1 MNESLGGS
9 ILVVD
14 DVPENITALASM
26 LSDQYRILVATSGEE
41 TFEVLRHTSVDMI
54 LLDVMMPD
62 MDGYEVCRRL
72 KSNISTRGIP
82 VIFVSGLGEAR
93 NETHGLELG
102 AVDYLHKPCVAAIV
116 RLRVRM
122 HLESRNQKMAL
133 ENLVRDRT
141 VDLEKTRTEIVRCLG
156 RAAEYKD
163 NETGMHVIRM
173 SKASYMLA
181 IAVGLSK
188 EQADLLLN
196 TAPMHDIGKIGI
208 ADHVLTKPGPLD
220 AAEWEQMKQHPRIGA
235 DIIGDHSSALMQ
247 MARIIALTH
256 HEKWDGTGYPQGLKG
271 DDIPLE
277 GRIVAIADVFDALTS
292 ERPYKKAWTAAAAI
306 EYMQMQAG
314 LYQAALPPHWGV
326 NCMIHANDVD
336 SKMLTGV
343 QTPHCLSVSV
353 S

>member
-1 MNESLGGS
+1 
-9 ILVVD
+9 
-14 DVPENITALASM
+14 
-26 LSDQYRILVATSGEE
+26 
-41 TFEVLRHTSVDMI
+41 MI

-141 VDLEKTRTEIVRCLG
+141 VDLEKTRIEIVRCLG

-314 LYQAALPPHWGV
+314 MAFDPRLLPHFFELVPQLQSMRSEHP
-326 NCMIHANDVD
+326 D
-336 SKMLTGV
+336 
-343 QTPHCLSVSV
+343 
-353 S
+353 

>member
-1 MNESLGGS
+1 MNEESGGC

-14 DVPENITALASM
+14 DVPENITALAGM

-54 LLDVMMPD
+54 LLDVMMPG

-72 KSNISTRGIP
+72 KSNISTRDIP
-82 VIFVSGLGEAR
+82 VIFVSGLGESR

-116 RLRVRM
+116 RLRIRM
-122 HLESRNQKMAL
+122 HLESRNQKLAL
-133 ENLVRDRT
+133 ENMVRDRT

-163 NETGMHVIRM
+163 NETGMHVVRM
-173 SKASYMLA
+173 SKASYLLA
-181 IAVGLSK
+181 VAAGLSP
-188 EQADLLLN
+188 EQSDLLLN

-208 ADHVLTKPGPLD
+208 ADHVLTKPGALD
-220 AAEWEQMKQHPRIGA
+220 AAEWAQMKQHPQIGA

-247 MARIIALTH
+247 MARIVALTH

-271 DDIPLE
+271 EDIPLE

-292 ERPYKKAWTAAAAI
+292 ERPYKRAWTSEATV
-306 EYMQMQAG
+306 EYMTTQSGIAFDPRLLTLFFELVSQ
-314 LYQAALPPHWGV
+314 LQ
-326 NCMIHANDVD
+326 NIRSQHAD
-336 SKMLTGV
+336 
-343 QTPHCLSVSV
+343 
-353 S
+353 